1 MAVSLWF
8 ACLAAIPFVTASH
21 AETVVCLS
29 GIVQHTVYTQLYPLY
44 TPSFWFL
51 DNVKIP
57 MLSHAFVKALTCAT
71 VSDEKME
78 VRKGNTRQPAQ
89 LTAIS
94 KILSLTGGEDSTK
107 S

>member
-1 MAVSLWF
+1 MFVRYRTAHSLY
-8 ACLAAIPFVTASH
+8 AA
-21 AETVVCLS
+21 LS
-29 GIVQHTVYTQLYPLY
+29 SIYPIILV
-44 TPSFWFL
+44 W